1 MTSYHV
7 TLEWTDGRTRSIDVT
22 ERQTV
27 LEAAQRVGARLPYDC
42 RSGTCITC
50 VGRLLEIEDEE
61 ADGDEGETDGD
72 EEREEVETERPPEVA
87 DAFAY
92 RQQPQALTDDER
104 ADGYVLLCIAS
115 PRADCRIEVGPRV
128 RAEVGDS
135 PWA

>member
-1 MTSYHV
+1 MTSYDV
-7 TLEWTDGRTRSIDVT
+7 TLEWTDGRTRTIAVS
-22 ERQTV
+22 ESQTV
-27 LEAAQRVGARLPYDC
+27 LEAAQRIGVRLPYDC

-50 VGRLLEIEDEE
+50 VGRLIGLEGEAAESDDSGESE
-61 ADGDEGETDGD
+61 ADRPLDAADGFTYQ
-72 EEREEVETERPPEVA
+72 RT
-87 DAFAY
+87 
-92 RQQPQALTDDER
+92 PQALTDDER